1 VEAVMH
7 LMRIAMK
14 IKKER
19 LMLEKLQTQLSESK
33 CQLVKIFRLKHEES
47 LNSGMRMVAGI

>member
-1 VEAVMH
+1 MH